1 MARILLAEPDQHVRR
16 FIAGILADCGHAVE
30 TCSDSVEASLS
41 LATRAIDVVVTDFVL
56 GLAGGEANLGRVCA
70 ALGIPTVTLTGSE
83 IVPAQGVTERP
94 AALREKPFRFGDLH
108 NILDAVALREPMR
121 AGGPA
126 PGGSTYAPV
135 APRRA

>member
-121 AGGPA
+121 AGGPG
-126 PGGSTYAPV
+126 PGAALT
-135 APRRA
+135 PR